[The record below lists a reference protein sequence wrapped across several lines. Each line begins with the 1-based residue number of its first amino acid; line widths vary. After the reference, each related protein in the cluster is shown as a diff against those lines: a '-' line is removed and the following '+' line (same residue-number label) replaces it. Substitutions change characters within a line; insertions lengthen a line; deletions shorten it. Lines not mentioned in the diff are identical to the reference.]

1 MKLKRPPLVP
11 QNSVVRLFQAAEQAL
26 QSKDFEQNFE
36 LLERARRLDPAN
48 PTLLLQLGRNQ
59 GLRYNYAAAGEYFEK
74 AVQLS
79 SRKTETLAMAALQ
92 SRDFFNPELS
102 ERFFRRAAEQKD
114 VKPATLVFLAEL
126 YERLH
131 RPDEVAQLIDRA
143 LQMDRS
149 FAPALLVRARLEQ
162 QTGHWEAAEK
172 RLRELLPKADRET
185 RVSANYQL
193 GAVLDRQGRYDEA
206 MSAFLEAKKP
216 LQAGHYFLQRQVLNA
231 HLREM
236 LTSLSADVFQRWFE
250 FGREL
255 EPRKLSG
262 PALLC
267 GHIRSGTTLLE
278 QVLDAH
284 PGIIS
289 AEETPIFYDDVYV
302 PLVRARPAKA
312 PRPDLPRHFQV
323 VIPVELPVLEEASRE
338 LLRQV
343 RENYFRMMELCLGEP
358 IGGRLLIDKNPA
370 LIHLLFGFHRVFPEM
385 KLIVTLRDPRDICL
399 SCFMQ
404 NFAPIKLKHTAYFNL
419 EDTVEEY
426 VQEMNIWRAIAPM
439 LSGRYLEVRY
449 EDIVEDLESVARKTL
464 DYLGTPWDAR
474 VLRFHEHAR
483 QKLVRTP
490 TFADVTKPIFK
501 TARGR
506 WHNYQ
511 KYFEPHLHRLEPFVK
526 AFGYE

>member
-1 MKLKRPPLVP
+1 MKLKRPQLVP

-26 QSKDFEQNFE
+26 QTKDFQQNFE
-36 LLERARRLDPAN
+36 LLERACRLDPAN
-48 PTLLLQLGRNQ
+48 PTLLLQLGRNH
-59 GLRYNYAAAGEYFEK
+59 GLRFNYAAAGEYFEK

-79 SRKTETLAMAALQ
+79 SGKTETLAMAALQ
-92 SRDFFNPELS
+92 SRDFYNPEFS
-102 ERFFRRAAEQKD
+102 ERYFRRAAEQKD
-114 VKPATLVFLAEL
+114 VKPGTLIFLAEL

-131 RPDEVAQLIDRA
+131 RTDDVARLIDRA
-143 LQMDRS
+143 LQMDRA
-149 FAPALLVRARLEQ
+149 FAPALLARARLEQ
-162 QTGHWEAAEK
+162 QAGHLETAEK
-172 RLRELLPKADRET
+172 LLRDLLSKADRET
-185 RVSANYQL
+185 RVSGYYQL

-206 MSAFLEAKKP
+206 MNAFMEAKKP

-236 LTSLSADVFQRWFE
+236 LSSLSAGVFQRWFD

-255 EPRKLSG
+255 KPARRL
-262 PALLC
+262 ALLC

-284 PGIIS
+284 PDIIS
-289 AEETPIFYDDVYV
+289 AEETPIFYDDAYV

-323 VIPVELPVLEEASRE
+323 VIPVELPVLEEAPME
-338 LLRQV
+338 LLQQV

-358 IGGRLLIDKNPA
+358 VGGRLLIDKNPA
-370 LIHLLFGFHRVFPEM
+370 LIHLLFGFHRVFPEL

-404 NFAPIKLKHTAYFNL
+404 NFAPVKLKHTAYFNL

-426 VQEMNIWRAIAPM
+426 VQEMNIWRTVAPM

-464 DYLGTPWDAR
+464 DYLGIPWDAG

-483 QKLVRTP
+483 RKLVRTP
-490 TFADVTKPIFK
+490 TYADVTKPVFK
-501 TARGR
+501 TAKGR
-506 WHNYQ
+506 WRNYQ
-511 KYFEPHLHRLEPFVK
+511 KYFEPHLHRLEPFIK